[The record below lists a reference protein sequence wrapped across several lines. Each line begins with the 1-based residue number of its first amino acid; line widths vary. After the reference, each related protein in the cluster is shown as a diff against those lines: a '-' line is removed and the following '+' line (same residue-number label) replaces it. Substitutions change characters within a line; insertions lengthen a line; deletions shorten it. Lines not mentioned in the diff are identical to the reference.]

1 MIRKQFESLQAR
13 VDALSLRERAIIFVA
28 VAAILFMIWDT
39 LFMSPLDSEQ
49 RDLLKQLQ
57 TIRAEISALDEQ
69 TLAVMAE
76 HNVDPN
82 RAERE
87 QLSKLDEQLQQSSEQ
102 IGEMIKGL
110 IEPKQMA
117 QILESVFKQQHGL
130 EFVHMENLGSESLLE
145 MKDAKDTNDAQ
156 GIFKH
161 TMRIELQGSYAQ
173 ALDYLR
179 ALETLPW
186 QFRWDEVK
194 ITMLDYPKADIV
206 ITVHTIS
213 LTEGWVGV

>member
-1 MIRKQFESLQAR
+1 MIRKQYESLQTR
-13 VDALSLRERAIIFVA
+13 VDALSLRERAIIFIA
-28 VAAILFMIWDT
+28 VAAILFMIWNALLMT
-39 LFMSPLDSEQ
+39 PLDQQQ
-49 RDLLKQLQ
+49 RDMLKQLQ
-57 TIRAEISALDEQ
+57 AIRAEITALDDQ
-69 TLAVMAE
+69 ALAIMAE

-87 QLSKLDEQLQQSSEQ
+87 QLSKLDEALQQSSEQ
-102 IGEMIKGL
+102 INQMIKGL

-117 QILESVFKQQHGL
+117 QIVESVLKQQHGL
-130 EFVHMENLGSESLLE
+130 NFIHLENLGSESLLDV
-145 MKDAKDTNDAQ
+145 KDDKGNSSAQ

-161 TMRIELQGSYAQ
+161 TMRIELQGSYTQ
-173 ALDYLR
+173 TIEYLR

-194 ITMLDYPKADIV
+194 ITMRDYPRADIV

-213 LTEGWVGV
+213 LTEGWIGV

>member
-1 MIRKQFESLQAR
+1 MMRKYFESLQAR

-28 VAAILFMIWDT
+28 VAASLFMIWDT
-39 LFMSPLDSEQ
+39 LFMAPLDREQ

-57 TIRAEISALDEQ
+57 TIRAEITALDEQ
-69 TLAVMAE
+69 ALAIMAQ

-82 RAERE
+82 RDERE
-87 QLSKLDEQLQQSSEQ
+87 QLARLDEQLQQTSDQ

-117 QILESVFKQQHGL
+117 QIIESVLKQQHGL
-130 EFVHMENLGSESLLE
+130 DFVHLENLGSESLLE
-145 MKDAKDTNDAQ
+145 VADGKGGTDAQ

-173 ALDYLR
+173 TIEYLR

-194 ITMLDYPKADIV
+194 INMINYPRADIV

>member
-1 MIRKQFESLQAR
+1 MIHKYFESLQVR
-13 VDALSLRERAIIFVA
+13 VDALSLRERAIIFIA
-28 VAAILFMIWDT
+28 VAASLFMIWDT
-39 LFMSPLDSEQ
+39 LFMAPLDREQ

-57 TIRAEISALDEQ
+57 TIRAEITALDEQ
-69 TLAVMAE
+69 ALAIMAE

-82 RAERE
+82 RDERE
-87 QLSKLDEQLQQSSEQ
+87 QLAKLDGQLQQTSDQ

-117 QILESVFKQQHGL
+117 QIIESVLKQQHGL
-130 EFVHMENLGSESLLE
+130 DFVHMENLGSESLLE
-145 MKDAKDTNDAQ
+145 VKDGKGGTDAQ

-173 ALDYLR
+173 AIEYLR

-186 QFRWDEVK
+186 QFRWDEVN
-194 ITMLDYPKADIV
+194 ITMIDYPRADIV

-213 LTEGWVGV
+213 LMEGWVGV

>member
-1 MIRKQFESLQAR
+1 MIHKQFESLQTR
-13 VDALSLRERAIIFVA
+13 VDALSLRERAIIFIA

-39 LFMSPLDSEQ
+39 LFMAPLDREQ

-57 TIRAEISALDEQ
+57 TIRAEITALDDQ
-69 TLAVMAE
+69 ALAIMAE

-87 QLSKLDEQLQQSSEQ
+87 QLVKLDEQLQHSSEQ
-102 IGEMIKGL
+102 INEMIKGL

-117 QILESVFKQQHGL
+117 QIIESVLKQQHGL
-130 EFVHMENLGSESLLE
+130 DFIHLENLGSESLLDV
-145 MKDAKDTNDAQ
+145 KDDKGNRSAQ

-173 ALDYLR
+173 AIEYLR

-194 ITMLDYPKADIV
+194 ITMRDYPRADIV

-213 LTEGWVGV
+213 LTEGWIGV

>member
-1 MIRKQFESLQAR
+1 MIRKQFESLQGR
-13 VDALSLRERAIIFVA
+13 VDALSLRERAIIFAA

-39 LFMSPLDSEQ
+39 LFMSPLDREQ
-49 RDLLKQLQ
+49 RESLKQLQ
-57 TIRAEISALDEQ
+57 SIRAEITALDDQ
-69 TLAVMAE
+69 ALAVMAE

-87 QLSKLDEQLQQSSEQ
+87 QLVKLDEQLQQSSEQ
-102 IGEMIKGL
+102 ISEMIKGL

-117 QILESVFKQQHGL
+117 QIIESVLKQQHGL
-130 EFVHMENLGSESLLE
+130 EFVHLENLGSESLLE
-145 MKDAKDTNDAQ
+145 VKDDKGGTDAQ

-161 TMRIELQGSYAQ
+161 TMRIELQGSYTQ
-173 ALDYLR
+173 TINYLR

-194 ITMLDYPKADIV
+194 ITMQNYPRAEIV

-213 LTEGWVGV
+213 LTEGWIGV

>member
-1 MIRKQFESLQAR
+1 MIRKQFESLQTR

-28 VAAILFMIWDT
+28 VAAILFMAWDT
-39 LFMSPLDSEQ
+39 LFMSPLDRDQ

-57 TIRAEISALDEQ
+57 TIRAEITTLDDQAL
-69 TLAVMAE
+69 AIMAE

-82 RAERE
+82 REERE
-87 QLSKLDEQLQQSSEQ
+87 QLKKLDEQLLQSSEQ
-102 IGEMIKGL
+102 INEMIKGL

-117 QILESVFKQQHGL
+117 HIIESVLKQQHGL
-130 EFVHMENLGSESLLE
+130 EFVHLENLGSEALLE
-145 MKDAKDTNDAQ
+145 VKDGKGGTDAQ

-161 TMRIELQGSYAQ
+161 TMKIELQGSYSQ
-173 ALDYLR
+173 TINYLR

-194 ITMLDYPKADIV
+194 ITMLDYPRAEIV
-206 ITVHTIS
+206 IKVHTIS
-213 LTEGWVGV
+213 LTEGWIGV